1 MASQGRAYPYWAH
14 VGGNNG
20 SIPVDPQQTVLD
32 VTPLNV
38 VPPPHPFSA
47 AASTKETNASA
58 SSTGNNSGTS
68 VTELPATVFFTSP
81 PTTEEWNNIMAVTK
95 SGVALTGSAAKGKPG
110 PAIGSIDIFESE
122 DEIIFRVA
130 LPGVVRDASVF
141 TCDVQP
147 SGAITIKGKTAT
159 GGETVCKDSMVFRM
173 QTQNLS
179 PPGEFSISF
188 RLPVPIDHKQ
198 PVKGVFGTDGVFE
211 ALVKKRM
218 IG

>member
-130 LPGVVRDASVF
+130 LPGVVRDASKF
-141 TCDVQP
+141 HLLNKIY
-147 SGAITIKGKTAT
+147 SSNNYFLF
-159 GGETVCKDSMVFRM
+159 KDPKSCYIRSPRM
-173 QTQNLS
+173 SFQTF
-179 PPGEFSISF
+179 GISN
-188 RLPVPIDHKQ
+188 
-198 PVKGVFGTDGVFE
+198 
-211 ALVKKRM
+211 KKD
-218 IG
+218 